1 MTYTDQQ
8 FDRLQY
14 LLGKYKFDV
23 LSSQELNELRELIAI
38 EQPSVIT
45 NRTITT
51 DDLIKLG
58 LVIVGIYILI
68 RILRNM

>member
-1 MTYTDQQ
+1 MTYTEQQ
-8 FDRLQY
+8 FDRLQH

-45 NRTITT
+45 NRMITT

-58 LVIVGIYILI
+58 LIIVGIYILI
-68 RILRNM
+68 RILKNM

>member
-1 MTYTDQQ
+1 MTYNEQQ

-38 EQPSVIT
+38 EQPSVMT
-45 NRTITT
+45 GRMITT

-58 LVIVGIYILI
+58 LIIVGAYIII
-68 RILRNM
+68 RLLK

>member
-1 MTYTDQQ
+1 MTYTEQQ